1 MDIKQLQYF
10 STIVESHFNLSS
22 ASKKLHISQP
32 ALSQMIKTFE
42 EEENIIL
49 FERSNGR
56 LQNLTP
62 VGESF
67 YNNAQAVIEHYQY
80 MMEQIREAST
90 KMKGKVK
97 IGIPPL
103 VISVVFSKIITELI
117 INNPEIKFE
126 VVEIGAYEL
135 RRSLLLQEVDIA
147 ILLTPTKISQDSIEE
162 RLLAEDE
169 LCAFMDI
176 NNPLANEVELSWEQ
190 LNDQPLAM
198 FDHTFMIHHKVV
210 KQFEMQKVKPKI
222 SLMSASW
229 DFLLRSTKGTNI
241 ITILP
246 SPVSEY
252 YTDPQIVKV
261 SFKLPL
267 NWEIV
272 ACRYKKGH
280 YTNIEKFVFESILNY
295 FHSEKKQ

>member
-1 MDIKQLQYF
+1 MEIKQLQYF
-10 STIVESHFNLSS
+10 CAIVESHFNLSA

-56 LQNLTP
+56 LQNLTA
-62 VGESF
+62 VGENF
-67 YNNAQAVIEHYQY
+67 YKNAQNVIEQYQY
-80 MMEQIREAST
+80 MIEQVREASS
-90 KMKGKVK
+90 KMKGKIK

-117 INNPEIKFE
+117 INNPDIKFE
-126 VVEIGAYEL
+126 VIEIGAYEL
-135 RRSLLLQEVDIA
+135 RKSLLLQEVDIA
-147 ILLTPTKISQDSIEE
+147 ILLRPTKMSQANVEE
-162 RLLAEDE
+162 KLLAVDE

-176 NNPLANEVELSWEQ
+176 DNPLAKSKKLDWEQ
-190 LNDQPLAM
+190 LNDQPLAI
-198 FDHTFMIHHKVV
+198 FDHTFMIHHKVN
-210 KQFEMQKVKPKI
+210 KQLEFKKVKPKI

-229 DFLLRSTKGTNI
+229 DFLFRSTKGTNI

-246 SPVSEY
+246 APVSDY
-252 YTDPQIVKV
+252 YPDPNIVKV
-261 SFKLPL
+261 PFHLPL

-272 ACRYKKGH
+272 ACRCKKTH
-280 YTNIEKFVFESILNY
+280 YNNIEKYVYNSILEFFNT
-295 FHSEKKQ
+295 EK